1 LVEAV
6 DASPYVV
13 ANSSGGAH
21 RVLAQESLRDAIDNG
36 LAIELR
42 SKSAPDIEITGGK
55 VSFEFGDP
63 VDASYGVIVAP
74 GAKNVS
80 ITGVNFHGNN
90 MGAVLARE
98 AAEVN
103 IDGGIDHL
111 GRRWARVTPVGKQAG
126 MSRPLGGQEGFVP
139 DLRSTE
145 PGFDDERKG
154 PAGPRR

>member
-98 AAEVN
+98 AAERAEAKRVAAEKKAEADRLAREAAALAELDVSLPPEAA
-103 IDGGIDHL
+103 ITAP
-111 GRRWARVTPVGKQAG
+111 GRTTSRV
-126 MSRPLGGQEGFVP
+126 FV
-139 DLRSTE
+139 
-145 PGFDDERKG
+145 RK
-154 PAGPRR
+154 